1 LDDEGEM
8 KLSQA
13 KRDKLFSTLGW
24 SFIGNFFGIAVVRSI
39 EKRSEKYKALR
50 HFQKRELFKVFGF
63 FGAITAFTIYGY
75 GTA

>member
-1 LDDEGEM
+1 MLDDQGEM

-13 KRDKLFSTLGW
+13 KRDKLFTTLGW

-50 HFQKRELFKVFGF
+50 HF
-63 FGAITAFTIYGY
+63 
-75 GTA
+75 